1 MTVNVKIHL
10 AWSLSDFAADESDEN
25 GKGSEP
31 YSVFKFAWGRVLAET
46 EIHALE
52 LHPRCVVYR
61 CERGRINRI
70 SLFVYHTAVGNA
82 SVVEMSGQRYL
93 RSVNLDD
100 NDHRDH
106 LLLRIEGAVPDLWNG
121 AGSGRIQIRV
131 AEHIVYSSLRRS
143 VENFFVSD
151 GEASLAHDG
160 ICIIILAVRSGIAY
174 REMI

>member
-106 LLLRIEGAVPDLWNG
+106 LLLRIEGAVPDLRNG
-121 AGSGRIQIRV
+121 ACSGRIQIRV

-151 GEASLAHDG
+151 GEAP
-160 ICIIILAVRSGIAY
+160 
-174 REMI
+174 